1 MILAIIFLVIF
12 AVFVGINMY
21 LAVSLVK
28 SPMIE
33 TNFAKHFKRNGLLV
47 AGATISFLAA
57 SFGFYMWANASFDA
71 LHTVQLV
78 LGEILFIGGLLIAIN
93 CFIFHYY
100 GKNIPENIDK
110 WLFRIQLIGFIVAT
124 FSIFIY
130 SNGIAPCL
138 EGHYPLPNGIS
149 FKEGL
154 VTPEGGSPNIA
165 FYALCILSGAILV
178 YFICDHYMYKEYGKH
193 GTLEST
199 FFVAFPAGIIGAR
212 IAYVI
217 GNWSKE
223 FAGQPFWHVFAI
235 WEGGLTILG
244 GAIGGILVGVL
255 FFIWRNKKLSIWFA
269 IDLVLPTILIAQAI
283 GRWGNFFNCE
293 VHGLLVDDSGWKWLP
308 EVLFNN
314 AKYSSTSGAAPDG
327 QVYVPLYLIECVTN
341 LLGFFVLAHVF
352 DKALHKYHEPGDIGC
367 GYIIWYGMTR
377 VLMEPLRSADYQMGD
392 KGYWSWLW
400 SMVYVIVGTLL
411 IVVNHIVRLIIKKK
425 KGTYVVQPY
434 DKKLGL
440 VSTIIIVLVSGA
452 LLAGGAYMM
461 ATNEFVTKVEYN
473 GFNIGSMIL
482 VLGVSAFLTLG
493 ISLPIL
499 FGGLNKQNEA
509 FNESEAN

>member
-1 MILAIIFLVIF
+1 MILAIIFLVLF
-12 AVFVGINMY
+12 AACVGINMY
-21 LAVSLVK
+21 FAVSLVK

-33 TNFAKHFKRNGLLV
+33 IDFAKHFKRNGALV
-47 AGATISFLAA
+47 AGAVVFFLVA

-71 LHTVQLV
+71 LHTVQLI
-78 LGEILFIGGLLIAIN
+78 LGEILFIGGLLVAIN

-124 FSIFIY
+124 FSLFIY
-130 SNGIAPCL
+130 TNGIAPCIK
-138 EGHYPLPNGIS
+138 EYPLPNGIS
-149 FKEGL
+149 FTQGL
-154 VTPEGGSPNIA
+154 VTPKDGTPNIA

-212 IAYVI
+212 IWYVV
-217 GNWSKE
+217 GNWGKE

-244 GAIGGILVGVL
+244 GAIMGIVVGVL
-255 FFIWRNKKLSIWFA
+255 FFLWRNKTLSIWFA
-269 IDLVLPTILIAQAI
+269 VDMIVPTILIAQAI

-293 VHGLLVDDSGWKWLP
+293 VHGLLVDDSNWKWLP

-314 AKYSSTSGAAPDG
+314 AKYSSTGGAAPDG
-327 QVYVPLYLIECVTN
+327 QLYVPLYLIECVSN
-341 LLGFFVLAHVF
+341 LLGYFIIAHVF
-352 DKALHKYHEPGDIGC
+352 GKALGKYHEPGDLC
-367 GYIIWYGMTR
+367 FAYVIWYGATR
-377 VLMEPLRSADYQMGD
+377 VLMEPLRSAEYQMGD
-392 KGYWSWLW
+392 DGYWSWVW
-400 SMVYVIVGTLL
+400 SMIFVLAGTLL
-411 IVVNHIVRLIIKKK
+411 IVVNHVVRFIIKKK
-425 KGTYVVQPY
+425 KNTYQVQPY

-440 VSTIIIVLVSGA
+440 ISTIIIVIVSAA
-452 LLAGGAYMM
+452 LLAVGAYMM
-461 ATNEFVTKVEYN
+461 SSNNFVTKVEYN
-473 GFNIGSMIL
+473 GFNIGLMIL
-482 VLGVSAFLTLG
+482 VLGASAFLTLA